1 LIFVLAVFSSAY
13 ASSNS
18 SAAITAVTSGMLMNT
33 TVLTTTSENKED
45 AETAIKIETCKA
57 KNSKNEF
64 RKISRGSG
72 CSR

>member
-1 LIFVLAVFSSAY
+1 MIFVLAVFSSAY

-33 TVLTTTSENKED
+33 TVLTTTENKED